1 MVINHV
7 CSIYRPFLVLFTQK
21 GVLKPGCTLE
31 DFELGCNGG
40 VKAACRFFSFGPFSV
55 TPHYALGKVT
65 RSLPG
70 VIDKETE
77 KWTEVYVG

>member
-1 MVINHV
+1 MVIKRV

-55 TPHYALGKVT
+55 TPHYALGKVI
-65 RSLPG
+65 RSLPS

-77 KWTEVYVG
+77 KLTEVYVG